1 MQNILTSLAG
11 AGLTLF
17 TLAALTA
24 LAPAQHPDLEGTPPT
39 DALCLTCHD
48 DVREA
53 IAKAPH
59 KALERGCVS
68 CHDVVSKTAQTPF
81 LRLDPNPLCMAC
93 HHVPLPPGAV
103 PPASIEIAQGFVVP
117 GSFLP
122 RIRQLNLD
130 KRGLGHPVA
139 NHPIAGPSDPRRKGR
154 AFGCL
159 SCHLPHGSESPKLLA
174 FKLAP
179 GEGICS
185 KCHQM

>member
-1 MQNILTSLAG
+1 MRSTLSNLAR
-11 AGLTLF
+11 AGF
-17 TLAALTA
+17 TFVLLAAA
-24 LAPAQHPDLEGTPPT
+24 VARISAQHPDLEGTPPT
-39 DALCLTCHD
+39 DELCLTCHD

-93 HHVPLPPGAV
+93 HHVPLPRGAV
-103 PPASIEIAQGFVVP
+103 PPASIEIARGFVVP

-122 RIRQLNLD
+122 RVRQLNLD
-130 KRGLGHPVA
+130 KGGLGHPVT
-139 NHPIAGPSDPRRKGR
+139 NHPIAGPSDPLRKER

-159 SCHLPHGSESPKLLA
+159 SCHVPHGSESPKLLA

-179 GEGICS
+179 GEGICN